1 MKRKKLSILGI
12 LIFLAFCLCGCQTQ
26 ILSEEEI
33 ISSLPAE
40 LTTINING
48 APINLDVEQFNLLLR
63 KTTDDIDEIHCEV
76 ILTDGRYINTVEC
89 ILIYSYYDTGG
100 WVLDTWDVVSAELAS
115 TEGLSQY
122 DADYELSLYY
132 FDAFEL
138 QSQTFDSQNQICYSS
153 YNVSYTGTNYSYNG
167 SVTLESFFVDDW
179 FSGYWMH
186 ELRYDDAFEWNLA
199 GTWAG
204 GKDEILDY
212 YDNNDVDAFVLYI
225 GKDAISPNN
234 ELTFSATAYRSV
246 SSLFSTD
253 KWRARDV
260 ENYRTQ
266 MYMISDEDYVDP
278 YSEPVWRANFDIE
291 IEGSNYARD
300 YSFEIT
306 SNTIE
311 LLGDGRLGTLHRG
324 YVIDISIS
332 SYGYAIFTKVPA

>member
-1 MKRKKLSILGI
+1 MKRKNLILLGI
-12 LIFLAFCLCGCQTQ
+12 LVFLAFYLCGCQPQ

-33 ISSLPAE
+33 IDSMPTE
-40 LTTINING
+40 LTTIDING
-48 APINLDVEQFNLLLR
+48 TSTILDVDQFNLLLR
-63 KTTDDIDEIHCEV
+63 KTTDGIDEIHCEL
-76 ILTDGRYINTVEC
+76 ILNDGRYINTVEC
-89 ILIYSYYDTGG
+89 ILTYTYYDTGG
-100 WVLDTWDVVSAELAS
+100 WVLDSWDVVSAELAS

-122 DADYELSLYY
+122 DSDYELSLYY
-132 FDAFEL
+132 FDTFEL

-167 SVTLESFFVDDW
+167 SVTLESYFVDNW

-186 ELRYDDAFEWNLA
+186 ELQYDDAFEWDLA

-225 GKDAISPNN
+225 DTNAISRNN

-246 SSLFSTD
+246 SSLFTTD

-260 ENYRTQ
+260 DSYCTK
-266 MYMISDEDYVDP
+266 MYMISDENNDDP
-278 YSEPVWRANFDIE
+278 YGEPVWRADFDIE
-291 IEGSNYARD
+291 VEGSNYARD

-306 SNTIE
+306 SNTVE
-311 LLGDGRLGTLHRG
+311 LLGSTRLGTLQRG

>member
-1 MKRKKLSILGI
+1 MKRKALILLSILI
-12 LIFLAFCLCGCQTQ
+12 LLAFCLCGCQPRT
-26 ILSEEEI
+26 LSESEI
-33 ISSLPAE
+33 IASLPTE
-40 LTTINING
+40 LRTIDISG
-48 APINLDVEQFNLLLR
+48 TSTILGVEQFNLLLR
-63 KTTDDIDEIHCEV
+63 KTTDDIDEVHCEL
-76 ILTDGRYINTVEC
+76 ILNDGSYIHTVEC
-89 ILIYSYYDTGG
+89 MLTYTYYDTGG
-100 WVLDTWDVVSAELAS
+100 WVLDFWEVTSAELAS
-115 TEGLSQY
+115 IDGLSQY

-132 FDAFEL
+132 FDTFEL

-167 SVTLESFFVDDW
+167 SVTLESFFVDNW

-186 ELRYDDAFEWNLA
+186 ELRYDDAFEWDLA

-225 GKDAISPNN
+225 DMNAISPNN

-266 MYMISDEDYVDP
+266 MYMISDEDYVNP

-311 LLGDGRLGTLHRG
+311 LLGNGRLGTLHRG